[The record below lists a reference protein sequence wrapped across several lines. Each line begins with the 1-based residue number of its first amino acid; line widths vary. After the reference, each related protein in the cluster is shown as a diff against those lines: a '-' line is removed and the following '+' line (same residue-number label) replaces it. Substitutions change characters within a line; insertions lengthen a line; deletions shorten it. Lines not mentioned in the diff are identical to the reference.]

1 VTLGAHLYMQSR
13 MQRMDS
19 WMKENKVQR
28 LNIGLKGENP
38 RDRMNLVKKEKKTQR
53 KNKFGRRKKNPWSF
67 QLASSSQFASKETN
81 TKNQFPTKVR
91 QKTHNLPLSTKI
103 HKLRINNP
111 LNPHFT
117 LDQQTQ
123 RLINQTP
130 KKPTSYLYPPK
141 SKDSESITHET
152 RIKPMSIK
160 IHELRIKNMQTLI
173 FLWPPK
179 LID

>member
-1 VTLGAHLYMQSR
+1 MQSK

-53 KNKFGRRKKNPWSF
+53 KKNPWSF
-67 QLASSSQFASKETN
+67 QLAGSSQFASKEAN

-91 QKTHNLPLSTKI
+91 QKTHNLHLSTKI
-103 HKLRINNP
+103 HKLRIDNP
-111 LNPHFT
+111 LNLHFT

-160 IHELRIKNMQTLI
+160 IHKLRIKNMQTLI
-173 FLWPPK
+173 FL
-179 LID
+179 